1 MALHRA
7 QDSGGRRC
15 KDDPVPDSVP
25 ASPAP
30 PELDSLI
37 PAGPGLVDAL
47 LAIAVPHVDIDEILA
62 ARTDVLVGE
71 RRERLA
77 RSVRLLAGAVDT
89 ADPVRLDHPVTDAS
103 APPADRYL
111 YLFAALAVLPSTR
124 EHHRRLGIP
133 ERISRATL
141 ADIGRNVAVYRL
153 TYGHGGFS
161 DIAWCRLHLTGNLYQ
176 LGRLQFERTT
186 LGRRTA
192 AAVAAAPD
200 SPSPAARV
208 GDPAIGVHIP
218 RYYGP
223 MDPASCDLSFAAAH
237 EFFARHYPDD
247 RPAVAVCRS
256 WLLDDQLADYLP
268 ANSNII
274 RFARRFTP
282 AYLPDDG
289 DESTLRFVF
298 GNPEVPLDRQPRH
311 TRLERAVLDHL
322 AAGGHW
328 RGGVGWL
335 AW

>member
-1 MALHRA
+1 MIR
-7 QDSGGRRC
+7 
-15 KDDPVPDSVP
+15 VPDSSP

-30 PELDSLI
+30 AELDSLI
-37 PAGPGLVDAL
+37 PAGSELVQAL

-62 ARTDVLVGE
+62 ARSQVLTGE
-71 RRERLA
+71 RREQLA
-77 RSVRLLAGAVDT
+77 RTAALLRDAVGT
-89 ADPVRLDHPVTDAS
+89 ADPVRLLDAVTDAD
-103 APPADRYL
+103 APAADRYFC
-111 YLFAALAVLPSTR
+111 LFAALAVLPSAR
-124 EHHRRLGIP
+124 EYHRRLGIP

-176 LGRLQFERTT
+176 LGRLQFERTS

-200 SPSPAARV
+200 SPSPGAGA
-208 GDPAIGVHIP
+208 GDPALGVHIP

-223 MDPASCDLSFAAAH
+223 MDPASCDASFAAAH
-237 EFFARHYPDD
+237 EFFARYHPDE

-256 WLLDDQLADYLP
+256 WLLDEQLADYLSP
-268 ANSNII
+268 DSNII

-282 AYLPDDG
+282 AYAPDD
-289 DESTLRFVF
+289 DDDTTLRFVF
-298 GNPEVPLDRQPRH
+298 GDPSVPLHRQPRR

-322 AAGGHW
+322 AAGRHW
-328 RGGVGWL
+328 HGGIGWF